1 MSISVDASK
10 CNGCGLCAKS
20 CGSNAIEV
28 KDKLATIT
36 IESCTMCGA
45 CVSTCH
51 FKAISIDIEKQASED
66 LTKYKGVWVFGEQ
79 RDGKVA
85 PVVFELINVGRTLAN
100 DRNTELA
107 VVILGNNIS
116 EAVEELASY
125 PVDKVYVCEA
135 PELENYDAERYCRVL
150 TDITRELKPE
160 IFLAGATTTGRSFMS
175 GVAIN
180 LYTGLTADCTGL
192 EIGED
197 GLLHQTRPAYG
208 GNIMA
213 TILCPYTRPQMSTVR
228 HKVFPTS
235 AKRCDGKAEIVNLTP
250 KSNLFSSRSKVLDF
264 IESVGEKV
272 NLVDA
277 DIIISGGRGLGCPE
291 NFSIVRELADEIG
304 AAVGASRA
312 AVDAG
317 WIPYAHQV
325 GQTGKTVCPKV
336 YIACGISGAV
346 QHQVG
351 MKSSDTIIAINKD
364 PNAPIFS
371 IADYGFVGDVL
382 EILPL
387 LTKKIK
393 QMRGAPAACKV

>member
-1 MSISVDASK
+1 MSITVDAGK
-10 CNGCGLCAKS
+10 CNGCTLCVKS
-20 CGSNAIEV
+20 CGTNAIEI
-28 KDKLATIT
+28 KDKLATIV

-45 CVSTCH
+45 CVTACR
-51 FKAISIDIEKQASED
+51 FRAISIEIEKQPVED
-66 LTKYKGVWVFGEQ
+66 LSKYEGVWVYGEQ
-79 RDGKVA
+79 RDGHVA
-85 PVVFELINVGRTLAN
+85 PVVFELINIGRELAN
-100 DRNTELA
+100 ARNTELA
-107 VVILGNNIS
+107 VVILGNNIPN
-116 EAVEELASY
+116 AVDQIASY
-125 PVDKVYVCEA
+125 PVDKVYVYEA
-135 PELENYDAERYCRVL
+135 PELETYDAERYCRVL
-150 TDITRELKPE
+150 TDVTRELKPE

-228 HKVFPTS
+228 HKVFPMS
-235 AKRCDGKAEIVNLTP
+235 CKRVDGRARIIDLNP
-250 KSNLFSSRSKVLDF
+250 KPTLFGSRSKVTDF
-264 IESVGEKV
+264 VETVGEKV

-291 NFSIVRELADEIG
+291 NFSILRELADEID

-325 GQTGKTVCPKV
+325 GQTGKTVCPRI

-351 MKSSDTIIAINKD
+351 MRSSDTIIAINKD
-364 PNAPIFS
+364 PNAPIFQ
-371 IADYGFVGDVL
+371 IAKFGFVGDVL
-382 EILPL
+382 EVLPQ

-393 QMRGAPAACKV
+393 AKRGAPETCPV

>member
-1 MSISVDASK
+1 MSITVDSSK
-10 CNGCGLCAKS
+10 CNGCTLCVKA
-20 CGSNAIEV
+20 CPTQAIEV

-36 IESCTMCGA
+36 LEACTFCGA
-45 CVSTCH
+45 CVSSCR
-51 FKAISIDIEKQASED
+51 FNAISIDIDKQPVED
-66 LTKYKGVWVFGEQ
+66 LSKYKGVWVFGEQ
-79 RDGKVA
+79 RHGKVA
-85 PVVFELINVGRTLAN
+85 PVVFELVNIGRSLA
-100 DRNTELA
+100 DARNTELA
-107 VVILGNNIS
+107 VVILGHNLN
-116 EAVEELASY
+116 EAVEDLASY
-125 PVDKVYVCEA
+125 PIDKVYVYEA
-135 PELENYDAERYCRVL
+135 PELDIYDAERYCRVL
-150 TDITRELKPE
+150 TDVTRELKPE

-235 AKRCDGKAEIVNLTP
+235 CKRASGKAEIVRLEP
-250 KSNLFSSRSKVLDF
+250 KPALFSSRSKLIDF
-264 IESVGEKV
+264 IEQVGEKV
-272 NLVDA
+272 NIVDA
-277 DIIISGGRGLGCPE
+277 DIIVSGGRGLGCPE
-291 NFSIVRELADEIG
+291 NFSIIRELADELG
-304 AAVGASRA
+304 AAVGSSRA

-325 GQTGKTVCPKV
+325 GQTGKTVCPKI

-364 PNAPIFS
+364 PNAPIFDL
-371 IADYGFVGDVL
+371 ADYGFVGDL
-382 EILPL
+382 TEIVPA
-387 LTKKIK
+387 LTKKIRA
-393 QMRGAPAACKV
+393 MRGATCPA

>member
-10 CNGCGLCAKS
+10 CNGCTLCVKS
-20 CGSNAIEV
+20 CGTNAIEV

-45 CVSTCH
+45 CVSACR
-51 FKAISIDIEKQASED
+51 FAAISIDIDKQPTED
-66 LTKYKGVWVFGEQ
+66 LGNYNGVWVFGEQ
-79 RDGKVA
+79 RDGHVA
-85 PVVFELINVGRTLAN
+85 PVVFELINIGRDLA
-100 DRNTELA
+100 DARKSELA
-107 VVILGNNIS
+107 VVILGS
-116 EAVEELASY
+116 DLTKAVEDLAEY
-125 PVDKVYVCEA
+125 PVDKVYVYEA
-135 PELENYDAERYCRVL
+135 PELEVYDAERYCRVL
-150 TDITRELKPE
+150 TDVTRELKPE

-213 TILCPYTRPQMSTVR
+213 TILCPYTRPQMATVR

-235 AKRCDGKAEIVNLTP
+235 AKRCDGKAEIINLNP
-250 KSNLFSSRSKVLDF
+250 KPNLFSSRSKFLEFV
-264 IESVGEKV
+264 ETEGEKV

-277 DIIISGGRGLGCPE
+277 DIIISGGRGMGGPE
-291 NFSIVRELADEIG
+291 NFAVLRELADEIG
-304 AAVGASRA
+304 AAVGSSRA

-317 WIPYAHQV
+317 WMPYAHQV
-325 GQTGKTVCPKV
+325 GQTGKTVCPKI

-351 MKSSDTIIAINKD
+351 MRSSDTIIAINKD
-364 PNAPIFS
+364 PNAPIFD
-371 IADYGFVGDVL
+371 IADFGYVGDVL
-382 EILPL
+382 EVLPA

-393 QMRGAPAACKV
+393 AMRGAPAVCKV

>member
-1 MSISVDASK
+1 MAIRVDETK
-10 CNGCGLCAKS
+10 CNGCTLCVKS
-20 CGSNAIEV
+20 CANRAIEV
-28 KDKLATIT
+28 TGKHASINLDLCNYC
-36 IESCTMCGA
+36 SA
-45 CVSTCH
+45 CVSTCR
-51 FKAISIDIEKQASED
+51 FDAITIEIEKQATED
-66 LTKYKGVWVFGEQ
+66 LSKYKNVWVFGEQ

-85 PVVFELINVGRTLAN
+85 QVVFELIGIGRQLA
-100 DRNTELA
+100 DARKSELA
-107 VVILGNNIS
+107 VVILGS
-116 EAVEELASY
+116 DLKDAVADLATY
-125 PVDKVYVCEA
+125 PVDKIYVYEA
-135 PELENYDAERYCRVL
+135 PELEVYDAERYCRVL
-150 TDITRELKPE
+150 TDVMREHKPE
-160 IFLAGATTTGRSFMS
+160 IVLAGATTTGRSFMS
-175 GVAIN
+175 GVAIS

-213 TILCPYTRPQMSTVR
+213 TILCQYTRPQMATVR

-235 AKRCDGKAEIVNLTP
+235 ARRCEGEAEIINLAP
-250 KSNLFSSRSKVLDF
+250 KPTLFGSRSKFLEFV
-264 IESVGEKV
+264 ETVGEKV

-277 DIIISGGRGLGCPE
+277 DIIVSGGRGLGGPE
-291 NFSIVRELADEIG
+291 NFAIIRELADELG
-304 AAVGASRA
+304 AAVGSSRA

-351 MKSSDTIIAINKD
+351 MKSSDVIIAINKD
-364 PNAPIFS
+364 PNAPIFD
-371 IADYGFVGDVL
+371 IATYGFVGDLFEVV
-382 EILPL
+382 PA

-393 QMRGAPAACKV
+393 SMRGAPEACVV